1 MSYLTK
7 KDQKG
12 KTRQIGKRGFRKG
25 SYFTHLLKSAPE
37 GKSVVDSRHELIA
50 GYAMDLDPRIKT
62 LQVQPFTLDVTTG
75 EMLHTKDQL
84 DRYREKLKTR
94 GRQASLYTPDFAL
107 TMQDQSVRIIEIKDA
122 GWIDFTDSYSGK
134 IEAAT
139 ELLKV
144 KGIHFEILAGSYED
158 TLPCVQNL
166 KLLHSINHQMNAKEV
181 PASLLDLTEKLQAVR
196 VFAAQMH
203 ESAEMLS
210 VSEIADGNRLTVT
223 QVCMAIVMGIFD
235 APIWREVINKKT
247 LLSGAADDS
256 MNCIRYEHFDLRRRT

>member
-1 MSYLTK
+1 M
-7 KDQKG
+7 
-12 KTRQIGKRGFRKG
+12 
-25 SYFTHLLKSAPE
+25 
-37 GKSVVDSRHELIA
+37 VDSRHELIA

-107 TMQDQSVRIIEIKDA
+107 TMQDQTVRIIAIKDA
-122 GWIDFTDSYSGK
+122 AWIDFTDSYARK

-181 PASLLDLTEKLQAVR
+181 PPSLLDLKNCKPFECLQRKCMRAQKCFRSLKLLM
-196 VFAAQMH
+196 QM
-203 ESAEMLS
+203 
-210 VSEIADGNRLTVT
+210 DY
-223 QVCMAIVMGIFD
+223 Q
-235 APIWREVINKKT
+235 
-247 LLSGAADDS
+247 
-256 MNCIRYEHFDLRRRT
+256 

>member
-12 KTRQIGKRGFRKG
+12 KSRQIGKRGFKKG
-25 SYFTHLLKSAPE
+25 SYFTYLQKSVE
-37 GKSVVDSRHELIA
+37 REKVVVDSRHELIA
-50 GYAMDLDPRIKT
+50 GYAMDLDPRVRALK
-62 LQVQPFTLDVTTG
+62 VQPFTLDVTTG
-75 EMLHTKDQL
+75 EMLHTKEEL
-84 DRYREKLKTR
+84 DRYREKLTTR
-94 GRQASLYTPDFAL
+94 GRQGSLYTPDFAL
-107 TMQDQSVRIIEIKDA
+107 TMEDQSVRIIEIKDA
-122 GWIDFTDSYSGK
+122 GWINFTDSYARK
-134 IEAAT
+134 IELAT

-166 KLLHSINHQMNAKEV
+166 KLLHSINNQMNGKEV
-181 PASLLDLTEKLQAVR
+181 PLSLLDLSEKLPAVKSS
-196 VFAAQMH
+196 AMQMY

-210 VSEIADGNRLTVT
+210 VSEIADANQITVV

-247 LLSGAADDS
+247 LLSGAAEGS